1 MSSEAQIVQCPPD
14 VWSCS
19 FLGIYTY
26 DSVSVPTVMV
36 ANPEVRR
43 GFEVVVDI
51 EIVDQNNP
59 KNPRLKSYY
68 ENEGSGTNQ

>member
-1 MSSEAQIVQCPPD
+1 
-14 VWSCS
+14 
-19 FLGIYTY
+19 
-26 DSVSVPTVMV
+26 MV